1 MIDAIV
7 SAAAIPV
14 ENGGEI
20 RKIAIEVKILS
31 VGPSTDPTVHQ
42 VTLKHLFRTTVSVT
56 FRQTTRARHTDEDIQ
71 TLVRIMMMLS
81 KGYEY

>member
-1 MIDAIV
+1 MHIRPHENPLPYFGEPVGVGDWDVIDAIV

-14 ENGGEI
+14 ENGGEV

-42 VTLKHLFRTTVSVT
+42 VTLKHSRSNNRECDV
-56 FRQTTRARHTDEDIQ
+56 
-71 TLVRIMMMLS
+71 
-81 KGYEY
+81 